1 MNLIHIKNGSVN
13 KEFQINQVKYLLCKN
28 NDDYPLY
35 STIRQFVSKEHSE
48 YREEN
53 DVKAKILIDDHELS
67 SKNNLFIEITDTYSF
82 HEDQKLN
89 SRSLMLK
96 YLEIK
101 LQLTDFF
108 DTINTIDILFHTLSD
123 EFNENSAFKVLF
135 QTVGYKQLVK
145 LLYPYYGE
153 DYQKDEFD
161 LSLTELL
168 SFQIQ
173 LIEYIAKH
181 NTKYDNIFVYGR
193 LHNPKQCIVEQLNS
207 LKECKTMIFTDYF
220 NGAMQLNDIC
230 LIERDL
236 IDLANREAF
245 YRLFSMRSFRFFTIE
260 EVQDMIM
267 KYLNTCYT
275 HTDNDIYQELER
287 FSKK

>member
-35 STIRQFVSKEHSE
+35 STIKQFVSKEHSE

-67 SKNNLFIEITDTYSF
+67 LKNNLFIEITDTYSF

-96 YLEIK
+96 YLEI
-101 LQLTDFF
+101 QLK
-108 DTINTIDILFHTLSD
+108 IDILFHTLSD
-123 EFNENSAFKVLF
+123 EFNENSAFKVMF

-145 LLYPYYGE
+145 LLCPYYGE

-161 LSLTELL
+161 LSLT
-168 SFQIQ
+168 
-173 LIEYIAKH
+173 
-181 NTKYDNIFVYGR
+181 
-193 LHNPKQCIVEQLNS
+193 
-207 LKECKTMIFTDYF
+207 
-220 NGAMQLNDIC
+220 
-230 LIERDL
+230 
-236 IDLANREAF
+236 
-245 YRLFSMRSFRFFTIE
+245 
-260 EVQDMIM
+260 
-267 KYLNTCYT
+267 
-275 HTDNDIYQELER
+275 
-287 FSKK
+287 

>member
-1 MNLIHIKNGSVN
+1 M
-13 KEFQINQVKYLLCKN
+13 
-28 NDDYPLY
+28 
-35 STIRQFVSKEHSE
+35 
-48 YREEN
+48 
-53 DVKAKILIDDHELS
+53 
-67 SKNNLFIEITDTYSF
+67 
-82 HEDQKLN
+82 
-89 SRSLMLK
+89 
-96 YLEIK
+96 
-101 LQLTDFF
+101 
-108 DTINTIDILFHTLSD
+108 
-123 EFNENSAFKVLF
+123 F

-193 LHNPKQCIVEQLNS
+193 LHHLEQCTIEQLNS
-207 LKECKTMIFTDYF
+207 LKECKIMIFTNCF
-220 NGAMQLNDIC
+220 NGSMQLDDIC

>member
-1 MNLIHIKNGSVN
+1 MNLVHIINGSVN

-28 NDDYPLY
+28 NDDYPIY
-35 STIRQFVSKEHSE
+35 SSIRQFISKEHSE

-67 SKNNLFIEITDTYSF
+67 LKNNLFIEITDAYSF
-82 HEDQKLN
+82 HEDQKLT
-89 SRSLMLK
+89 SKSLMLK

-101 LQLTDFF
+101 LQLTDLF

-123 EFNENSAFKVLF
+123 EFNEESTLKVMF

-161 LSLTELL
+161 LSLPELL

-193 LHNPKQCIVEQLNS
+193 LHHLEQCTIEQLNS
-207 LKECKTMIFTDYF
+207 LKQCKIMIFTNCF
-220 NGAMQLNDIC
+220 NGAMQMDDIC
-230 LIERDL
+230 LIEKDL

-245 YRLFSMRSFRFFTIE
+245 YHLFSMHSFRYFTIE
-260 EVQDMIM
+260 EVQNMIL

-275 HTDNDIYQELER
+275 HTDNDIYQELEH

>member
-1 MNLIHIKNGSVN
+1 MNLVHITNGSVN

-28 NDDYPLY
+28 NDDYPIY
-35 STIRQFVSKEHSE
+35 SAIKQFVSKEHSE

-67 SKNNLFIEITDTYSF
+67 LKNNLFIEITDTYSF
-82 HEDQKLN
+82 YEDQKLT
-89 SRSLMLK
+89 SKSLMLK

-123 EFNENSAFKVLF
+123 EFNEDSALKVMF
-135 QTVGYKQLVK
+135 QAIGYKQLVK

-181 NTKYDNIFVYGR
+181 NTKYNNIFVYGR
-193 LHNPKQCIVEQLNS
+193 LHNLEQCTIEQINA
-207 LKECKTMIFTDYF
+207 LKECKIMIFTNCF
-220 NGAMQLNDIC
+220 NRAMQLDDIC
-230 LIERDL
+230 LIEKDL
-236 IDLANREAF
+236 IDLANREDF
-245 YRLFSMRSFRFFTIE
+245 YHLFSIHSFRYFTIK
-260 EVQDMIM
+260 EVQNMIM
-267 KYLNTCYT
+267 KYLNTYYT
-275 HTDNDIYQELER
+275 HIDNDIYHELEH

>member
-1 MNLIHIKNGSVN
+1 MNLVHIINGSVN

-28 NDDYPLY
+28 NDDYPIY
-35 STIRQFVSKEHSE
+35 SSIRQFVSKEHSE

-67 SKNNLFIEITDTYSF
+67 LKNNLFIEITDAYSF
-82 HEDQKLN
+82 HEDQKLT
-89 SRSLMLK
+89 SKSLMLK

-101 LQLTDFF
+101 LQLTDLF

-123 EFNENSAFKVLF
+123 EVNEESALKVMF
-135 QTVGYKQLVK
+135 QTIGYKQLVK

-161 LSLTELL
+161 LSLPELL

-193 LHNPKQCIVEQLNS
+193 LHHLEQCTIEQLNS
-207 LKECKTMIFTDYF
+207 LKQCKIVIFTNCF
-220 NGAMQLNDIC
+220 NGAMQLDDIC
-230 LIERDL
+230 LIEKDL
-236 IDLANREAF
+236 IDLANRDAF
-245 YRLFSMRSFRFFTIE
+245 YHLFSMHSFRYFTIE
-260 EVQDMIM
+260 EVQNMIM

-275 HTDNDIYQELER
+275 HTDNDIYQELEH